1 MPYTIKRVDKN
12 TIKLVPTE
20 TKNKSKILYL
30 DLSGKHA
37 LLKDANGKILEQEV
51 VLKLYK
57 KRTKTNDFTLHD
69 DEIADFLKLF

>member
-20 TKNKSKILYL
+20 TKDKSKILYL
-30 DLSGKHA
+30 DLSGKYA
-37 LLKDANGKILEQEV
+37 LLKDADGKILEQEV

-57 KRTKTNDFTLHD
+57 KRTKTDDFTIY
-69 DEIADFLKLF
+69 DEDIADFLKIF